1 MVGDVATTNAD
12 KFRSMRAPALTVLC
26 LASLTLSSAAQ
37 AQNIFEL
44 LFGRPPQ
51 PVQPVPPGSIGAPRA
66 PAPNGAVRPGGP
78 EEGPAAPSAAPYVP
92 APPKPVVL
100 KVPTEE
106 GVVGRDLKLNGA
118 GGNLRIERS
127 ARGDYTAR
135 LTLAGAKVA
144 QPTEACTA
152 AVGGEA
158 GLPLASLGRPDGV
171 PRYELQAPSCP
182 IQLDVL
188 EGGVLVKSPVEACV
202 IAEAGCRAE
211 VAGMWGPE
219 PNGLLSRARDLEQAR
234 GAADRAVREN
244 YKALTQRAKPGEVR
258 AIVSEQAAFS
268 SEREQICRSYA
279 REPGHGFCNTRFT
292 EARGLLLVARL
303 GLNAAPQA
311 TADGRPRR
319 LRPTSELVEQAPLEP
334 PAGRTQ

>member
-1 MVGDVATTNAD
+1 M
-12 KFRSMRAPALTVLC
+12 LC
-26 LASLTLSSAAQ
+26 LALATSSSEAQ

-51 PVQPVPPGSIGAPRA
+51 QPVQPVPTGSVGLPRA
-66 PAPNGAVRPGGP
+66 PSPGQAARPGGGGAG
-78 EEGPAAPSAAPYVP
+78 EEGPSAAPGVP
-92 APPKPVVL
+92 YAPPQPKPLVL
-100 KVPTEE
+100 KAPTED
-106 GVVGRDLKLNGA
+106 GVVGRELKLNGA
-118 GGNLRIERS
+118 GGSMRIERS

-152 AVGGEA
+152 VVGGEP
-158 GLPLASLGRPDGV
+158 GLPLTPQGKPDGV

-182 IQLDVL
+182 IQFDVL
-188 EGGVLVKSPVEACV
+188 DGGVLVRSPLQACV
-202 IAEAGCRAE
+202 IEEAGCRAD

-219 PNGLLSRARDLEQAR
+219 PTGLLARAKDFEQAR

-258 AIVSEQAAFS
+258 SIVSEQAAFS

-303 GLNAAPQA
+303 GLNAPPPQA

-319 LRPTSELVEQAPLEP
+319 PRPTSEMVEQAPLEP
-334 PAGRTQ
+334 PTARATQ